1 MIERI
6 VRMSFE
12 TASIT
17 DFLHVFE
24 RSKAAIAAFPGCKGL
39 RLLKDLHH
47 DHVFLT
53 YSYWDSEDD
62 LNAYRNSELFKTTW
76 AQTKILF
83 NQKPIAW
90 SVHTIDTVK

>member
-12 TASIT
+12 TTSIQ
-17 DFLHVFE
+17 DFLQVFE
-24 RSKAAIAAFPGCKGL
+24 RSKKAIAVFPGCKGL

-62 LNAYRNSELFKTTW
+62 LNAYRHSELFKTTW

-90 SVHTIDTVK
+90 SATTVDTVK